1 MRLRKPVL
9 TDNRQLTTDNRL
21 WRLNG
26 EIHRSSLPL
35 MPARRNEAVPQRG
48 ALLFREVRYRKAQLR
63 SRAAWQEQEDEED
76 RGIRAAAS
84 REAEGAAYLRR
95 SRNSVSEQLRKGH
108 HDEGHRRRQHAGAAR
123 AAPR

>member
-1 MRLRKPVL
+1 RLKPDAAEEAGFNRQPT
-9 TDNRQLTTDNRL
+9 TDNRQLFS

-35 MPARRNEAVPQRG
+35 MPARRNEAVPQRR

-63 SRAAWQEQEDEED
+63 SGAARQEQEDEKD

-95 SRNSVSEQLRKGH
+95 SRNPVSEQL
-108 HDEGHRRRQHAGAAR
+108 
-123 AAPR
+123 